1 MKYLNT
7 LHGRVELF
15 GFFWFSRIHRVRKLG
30 LDNAGTDLRNPDV
43 VRPERTNLG
52 KNKNVFSSITSLK
65 TKSNKIGSKL
75 PHNMSE
81 IKTTKKL

>member
-43 VRPERTNLG
+43 VRPERANLE
-52 KNKNVFSSITSLK
+52 KKQEHFLFNDQLQSQVIRQNQMKLDRNYY
-65 TKSNKIGSKL
+65 TKCQK
-75 PHNMSE
+75 
-81 IKTTKKL
+81 

>member
-43 VRPERTNLG
+43 VRPERANLE
-52 KNKNVFSSITSLK
+52 KKQEYFLFNDQLQSQVIRQNQMKLDRNYY
-65 TKSNKIGSKL
+65 TKCQK
-75 PHNMSE
+75 
-81 IKTTKKL
+81 